1 MITMYSTHCPK
12 CKTLEIKL
20 KQKNIEYVVC
30 DDVSTM
36 QAKGLTSL
44 PTLEVDG
51 TLYNFQNAIKWVNDQ
66 K

>member
-20 KQKNIEYVVC
+20 KQKNLEYDVC
-30 DDVSTM
+30 DNIDLM
-36 QAKGLTSL
+36 QSKGFTSL
-44 PTLEVDG
+44 PMLDVDG
-51 TLYNFQNAIKWVNDQ
+51 ELYNFQNAIKWVNSQ